1 MAMKTFTFLSAKNF
15 KRHSKV
21 LMTKSA
27 LFIIR
32 LPKDIDL
39 RNIKRSSPN
48 TTVTSMVSIHKIKE
62 TFFKSSIIS
71 GKMES
76 RTH

>member
-1 MAMKTFTFLSAKNF
+1 MAMKTFTFLSVKNF
-15 KRHSKV
+15 KRHSKD

-27 LFIIR
+27 LFILR
-32 LPKDIDL
+32 LPKGIDL

-62 TFFKSSIIS
+62 TFFKSLIIS

-76 RTH
+76 RIH